1 MLDQLITMPSAERR
15 EFLENNATS
24 ISDGQYFRKFDDE
37 DLAQSREDYTSK
49 SIELKRLEQEFK
61 EVKADFKARIKALSN
76 QQGEIM
82 TGIMQSG
89 EWLDG
94 KQFGFD
100 DQVRGVMEYYD
111 EQGQFISSRRLTP
124 NERQLTIHSALA
136 SNSR

>member
-1 MLDQLITMPSAERR
+1 MLDNLITMPSAERR

-24 ISDGQYFRKFDDE
+24 IVDGQYFRKFDDE

-49 SIELKRLEQEFK
+49 SIELKRLEEEFK
-61 EVKADFKARIKALSN
+61 EVKADYKARIKALTN

-94 KQFGFD
+94 KQYGFD

-111 EQGQFISSRRLTP
+111 ENGQFINSRRLMP
-124 NERQLTIHSALA
+124 NERQLTIHSQLA
-136 SNSR
+136 SNSK